1 MAFCV
6 TVSDIATYWFP
17 EGVTE
22 KEAKKQAW
30 DWFNERKPAFEVEEY
45 EPTIEEGGLIS
56 APTTCIHPPHETE

>member
-22 KEAKKQAW
+22 KEAKKQAC
-30 DWFNERKPAFEVEEY
+30 DFFNERKPAFELEEY

-56 APTTCIHPPHETE
+56 ARPRAFTRHMK

>member
-45 EPTIEEGGLIS
+45 EPTIEEGANQCS
-56 APTTCIHPPHETE
+56 DHAPSPAT